1 MRLIW
6 LALVIQIAVQAD
18 FTCLVQDTRASD
30 GRTNA
35 LRYLAKRLVTD
46 EPPQAVLSTEVP
58 HVMSAP
64 LKMSLLVGCPGS

>member
-1 MRLIW
+1 MLRPQKQYCQ
-6 LALVIQIAVQAD
+6 QILG
-18 FTCLVQDTRASD
+18 LVQDTRTSD
-30 GRTNA
+30 GQTNA

-46 EPPQAVLSTEVP
+46 KSPQAVLSTEVP